1 MRPVRLEFEG
11 FTAFRAP
18 TTVDFDGA
26 DLFALTG
33 PTGSGKTSVLDA
45 IVFALY
51 GTIPRLADQRAVAP
65 IIAQGMAEA
74 RVRLDFTVGVDEY
87 TATRVVRRTRSGGA
101 NTAEARLEAA
111 GEVLSGNAEEV
122 TAKVGQLLG
131 LSYEHFTKCVVLPQ
145 GEFARFLHDKPRDRQ
160 DLLVSL
166 LDLGVYGRMAELSN
180 RRFTDAKAR
189 AAVLEGR
196 LGDLAA
202 ATPEAIATAAARVKR
217 LTALVAELDAAV
229 PELDE
234 LNIEVAEAT
243 GAAQQLAADA
253 TAVGG
258 IRVPDGLDELHD
270 RLTAAAARVA
280 DADGEVHRAEAAVA
294 SAQAAVLALPDRA
307 DLILLREAHD
317 RRATLLER
325 RAKEEVVLAER
336 RSDEAATGDALAT
349 AERGLSEARQAEEA
363 AAAAHR
369 GARRSRRPRRG
380 RTMPGL
386 SSRGHDPARDGGR
399 TGARR
404 HEAAPR
410 EGRATAPRRAQ
421 GTLGGA
427 AGRDRSS
434 HNGDAGRDRARGRRR
449 KTRRRPSA

>member
-1 MRPVRLEFEG
+1 
-11 FTAFRAP
+11 
-18 TTVDFDGA
+18 
-26 DLFALTG
+26 
-33 PTGSGKTSVLDA
+33 
-45 IVFALY
+45 
-51 GTIPRLADQRAVAP
+51 
-65 IIAQGMAEA
+65 MAEA

-217 LTALVAELDAAV
+217 LTSLVAELDAAV
-229 PELDE
+229 PKLDE

-336 RSDEAATGDALAT
+336 RSDEAAAGDALAT

-369 GARRSRRPRRG
+369 AHAVRADLVVGEPCPVCLREVTTLPETAAAPALGATKQRREKAERQHLGALKAYSAAQQAVTAAVTTVTQVATELEDVEGKLDDGRAREDVVASLDAGGGRAPRARQDVASSRRGAALAARRDQRERDAR
-380 RTMPGL
+380 
-386 SSRGHDPARDGGR
+386 SRG
-399 TGARR
+399 T
-404 HEAAPR
+404 
-410 EGRATAPRRAQ
+410 
-421 GTLGGA
+421 
-427 AGRDRSS
+427 
-434 HNGDAGRDRARGRRR
+434 
-449 KTRRRPSA
+449 